1 MTPAV
6 DVAIVGGG
14 PAGLST
20 ALWLR
25 RRGHRVVVL
34 ERSTYDDVRLGE
46 HLAPEAVAALA
57 RLEAHRVLD
66 PPRGRPTPGTCS
78 AWGDPALAFRSDIE
92 SPWGSGRT
100 VLRPAFDAA
109 LAELAVERG
118 VELRRGQ
125 AVHAVRR
132 DGDGWRLT
140 LPADA
145 LACAVLVDATGRRG
159 RLARQLGARPCRHDA
174 LVGLAGGCPPHDAGA
189 VRDAAV
195 WVEAAEDG
203 WWYSALLPDATLML
217 VWLTDADAL
226 AGRTPMAVWHA
237 ALESAP
243 HTRARLQGHSL
254 PSAIH
259 VRAAHSS
266 HLRPAAG
273 PGWIAVGDAAAS
285 WDPLSSAG
293 LARALAGGEHAAA
306 TIDAHARGHGTAL
319 AEHDRAV
326 EHELARYLAT
336 RTSNY
341 RLETRWPHAPFWARR
356 HRPDLDHPAG

>member
-25 RRGHRVVVL
+25 RAGHRVVVL

-46 HLAPEAVAALA
+46 HLAPEAVAALDRLDA
-57 RLEAHRVLD
+57 RGVLD
-66 PPRGRPTPGTCS
+66 PPRARPTPGTCS
-78 AWGDPALAFRSDIE
+78 AWGGPDLAFRSDIE
-92 SPWGSGRT
+92 SPWGCGRT

-118 VELRRGQ
+118 VALRRGQ
-125 AVHAVRR
+125 AVHAVAR
-132 DGDGWRLT
+132 DGAGFRVT
-140 LPADA
+140 LPSGA

-174 LVGLAGGCPPHDAGA
+174 LVGLAGRCPPHDPAA
-189 VRDAAV
+189 VRNAAV

-203 WWYSALLPDATLML
+203 WWYSAVLPDASLML

-226 AGRTPMAVWHA
+226 AGRTPAQVWHA
-237 ALESAP
+237 ALVGAP
-243 HTRARLQGHSL
+243 HTQERLRGHAL
-254 PSAIH
+254 PSRIH
-259 VRAAHSS
+259 VRSARSA
-266 HLRPAAG
+266 HLRPASG
-273 PGWIAVGDAAAS
+273 PGWLAVGDAAAS
-285 WDPLSSAG
+285 WDPLSSSG

-306 TIDAHARGHGTAL
+306 IIDAHARGHADAL
-319 AEHDRAV
+319 AEHDHAV
-326 EHELARYLAT
+326 ERELARYLTT
-336 RTSNY
+336 RTRYY

-356 HRPDLDHPAG
+356 HRPDLDHPA